1 MPSFLGHLVGQLRK
15 CNNACYSGWL
25 SMQLVTVCQYCCRTI
40 FVVHASELIGD
51 ILIIVWGLQLKIA
64 WYCLPK
70 IKKMCAYVLPYF
82 RAAAIYRWSYK
93 INSLIATLKQQS
105 NGLSLPMQWLVQWP
119 LMGGL
124 LHFGTA
130 RRRLGGAAAR
140 PGPSSLYQM
149 YTHQRPV
156 YQLRL
161 IQCSTIIAFGV

>member
-1 MPSFLGHLVGQLRK
+1 VPSFLGHLVGQLRK

-130 RRRLGGAAAR
+130 RGDWE
-140 PGPSSLYQM
+140 GPQPAQAPPRC
-149 YTHQRPV
+149 TKCTP
-156 YQLRL
+156 
-161 IQCSTIIAFGV
+161 INGQCTNFVLFNVAL